1 MKNRIPLIA
10 ALVLGV
16 IAVLFIRSYI
26 QRVEDEAAARLR
38 GRPVVSARVNIP
50 EGAAITEAM
59 LMPKEVPAQFIPP
72 QAIEGTAELRQIIGR
87 RTRVPLAAGQ
97 AVLWSDLEV
106 ERRGGLA
113 VLIPEGERAFTAPI
127 TAGVPSTLL
136 QSNDRVD
143 ILGLF
148 TLPQEG
154 EQPRGGQ
161 AAWRESS
168 DLVCV
173 VLLQN
178 VSILAVGENLTGLVR
193 PGDTQSGGDLTFAV
207 TLQEAQLLMF
217 AGQHGQLGVALR
229 GEGEVEMIER
239 EQLPKVTFQALE
251 TVIGS
256 LDEKRSSRVV
266 EIMRGRDREERELI
280 AD

>member
-26 QRVEDEAAARLR
+26 QRVEEEAAARLR
-38 GRPVVSARVNIP
+38 GRNVVAARVNIP
-50 EGAAITEAM
+50 EGATLTEQM

-72 QAIEGTAELRQIIGR
+72 QAIEGSAELRQILGR

-106 ERRGGLA
+106 ERRGGLS
-113 VLIPEGERAFTAPI
+113 VLIPESERAFTVGI
-127 TAGVPSTLL
+127 SAGVPSTLL
-136 QSNDRVD
+136 QANDKVD

-148 TLPQEG
+148 TLPQEDDTG
-154 EQPRGGQ
+154 PRTQ
-161 AAWRESS
+161 AAWREAS

-178 VSILAVGENLTGLVR
+178 VTILAVGENLTGLTR
-193 PGDTQSGGDLTFAV
+193 PGDTQRGGDLTFAV

-229 GEGEVEMIER
+229 GEGEQELIDR
-239 EQLPKVTFQALE
+239 ADLPKVTYQELE

-256 LDEKRSSRVV
+256 LDNKRTERVV
-266 EIMRGRDREERELI
+266 EIMRGRVREERLLQV
-280 AD
+280 D